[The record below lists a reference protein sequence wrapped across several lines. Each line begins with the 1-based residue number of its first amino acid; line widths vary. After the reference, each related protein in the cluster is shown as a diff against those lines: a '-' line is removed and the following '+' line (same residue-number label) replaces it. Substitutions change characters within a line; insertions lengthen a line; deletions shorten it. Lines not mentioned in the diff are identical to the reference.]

1 MAMQRIP
8 LYTCLLNGQPADTV
22 SARDLYAFLQVEQDF
37 FHWVD
42 SSRITLS
49 FTLGE
54 DFIVVN
60 NLIRPTPETQN
71 AVQPTVDYFICLDM
85 AYEMAMEEEGER
97 AQQAGDYF
105 RDCGTA
111 QNRPIPIEKAGQC
124 EVKQV
129 FHQTTP
135 VPVAP
140 HVKPTDVE
148 EYRHAS
154 KVLKSMGL
162 NENGMALPMHEVSKV
177 IETMRLYQDNIEA
190 LKALSSWFEQH
201 IANLKAYANSQFMDG

>member
-1 MAMQRIP
+1 MANQWIP

-22 SARDLYAFLQVEQDF
+22 SARDLYTFLQLDQDF

-42 SSRITLS
+42 SSRIKLS
-49 FTLGE
+49 FTIGE
-54 DFIVVN
+54 DFILVK

-71 AVQPTVDYFICLDM
+71 AVQPTVDYFIRLDM
-85 AYEMAMEEEGER
+85 AYEMAMEEEGYL
-97 AQQAGDYF
+97 AQQAGDYL
-105 RDCGTA
+105 RGCDTP
-111 QNRPIPIEKAGQC
+111 QNRPIPVKGHC
-124 EVKQV
+124 LPEVRQV

-140 HVKPTDVE
+140 RVKPTDVE

-154 KVLKSMGL
+154 KALKTMGL
-162 NENGMALPMHEVSKV
+162 NENGMALPMHEVSKI

-201 IANLKAYANSQFMDG
+201 IANLKTYANSQFMDG